1 VTIHLLLEWSLLGFV
16 VLLCWLGVLG
26 MWRMRQPVQALH
38 YLSMPACGATVAL
51 TIAVFL
57 KTGNTQAG
65 WKTLLI
71 CFVLLA
77 INSVVT
83 HATARA
89 FRVRELGHWP
99 ALPGDPVEFVRDR
112 SDQ

>member
-1 VTIHLLLEWSLLGFV
+1 L
-16 VLLCWLGVLG
+16 
-26 MWRMRQPVQALH
+26 
-38 YLSMPACGATVAL
+38 PACGAAIFLTV
-51 TIAVFL
+51 AVFL

-71 CFVLLA
+71 CLVLLGT
-77 INSVVT
+77 NSVVT

-89 FRVRELGHWP
+89 FRTREFGHWQ

-112 SDQ
+112 RDR